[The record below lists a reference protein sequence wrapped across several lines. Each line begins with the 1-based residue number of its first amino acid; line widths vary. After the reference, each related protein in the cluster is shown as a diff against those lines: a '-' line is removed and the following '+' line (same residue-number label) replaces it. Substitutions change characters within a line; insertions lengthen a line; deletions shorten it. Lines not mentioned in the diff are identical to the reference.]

1 VGYLVEDKRKRR
13 FFYTGDTGPS
23 DDTWKKVG
31 DKKLQ
36 FLIIEVSFPNRMEGV
51 AIKTGHLTPLLI
63 KKELLKM
70 KYSPER
76 IYITHLKPQFLKTVK
91 TELKK
96 LGIKNLRLLRDGE
109 TIEV

>member
-1 VGYLVEDKRKRR
+1 
-13 FFYTGDTGPS
+13 
-23 DDTWKKVG
+23 
-31 DKKLQ
+31 
-36 FLIIEVSFPNRMEGV
+36 MEEF

-70 KYSPER
+70 KYPPER
-76 IYITHLKPQFLKTVK
+76 IYITHLKPHFLKTVK
-91 TELKK
+91 TELQE